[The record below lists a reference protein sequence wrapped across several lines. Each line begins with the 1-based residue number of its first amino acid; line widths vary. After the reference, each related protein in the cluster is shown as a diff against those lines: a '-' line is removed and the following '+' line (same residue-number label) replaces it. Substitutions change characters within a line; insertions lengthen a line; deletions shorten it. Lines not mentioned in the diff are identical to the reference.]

1 MGWHAADRAARESY
15 GRLVAW
21 LAYRWRD
28 VAAAEDAMADA
39 LLAALTHWP
48 QSGVPD
54 SPDAWL
60 LTAAKRQLLQRARHL
75 RVEQAP
81 EVLALFDEEPAAPER
96 SPIPDERLKL
106 MFVCA
111 HPALPAPVHAPLMMQ
126 VVLGL
131 EAKTIAKAFLVAPS
145 SMAQRLVRAKA
156 KIRDAGL
163 RFEEPEAT
171 ELPRTP
177 AGGGGRIYGAY
188 TIGSNIAARGPDA
201 AHPAVTSELTGEALY
216 LAQLVVKLQP
226 ASAEALGLLALM
238 LYCEARSD
246 AQFHAAGHFV
256 GLTEQRH
263 RPLESSADQRS
274 RSLPVARFATAQPG
288 QLPDRSRH
296 PVGALP
302 ARLYGPGAVGC
313 RGITVRAADTALP
326 QHRRASRPGRG
337 TGRSRLG
344 VLGARSASE
353 RTGR

>member
-171 ELPRTP
+171 ELPER
-177 AGGGGRIYGAY
+177 
-188 TIGSNIAARGPDA
+188 
-201 AHPAVTSELTGEALY
+201 
-216 LAQLVVKLQP
+216 
-226 ASAEALGLLALM
+226 LLAVADGSTAPTRSARTSPRAGLM
-238 LYCEARSD
+238 LRI
-246 AQFHAAGHFV
+246 
-256 GLTEQRH
+256 
-263 RPLESSADQRS
+263 RP
-274 RSLPVARFATAQPG
+274 
-288 QLPDRSRH
+288 
-296 PVGALP
+296 
-302 ARLYGPGAVGC
+302 
-313 RGITVRAADTALP
+313 
-326 QHRRASRPGRG
+326 SRP
-337 TGRSRLG
+337 S
-344 VLGARSASE
+344 
-353 RTGR
+353 